1 MAISKVFFSDLKS
14 GKCSSVV
21 EARLLRFWEARNVKR
36 GGDLMWVDMLLI
48 DVNVSLILP
57 VLLRSVY
64 VRFLISKSYLFQS
77 TLMQATINAN
87 RLPKFRERL
96 AAGTM
101 YSVSGFDVDR
111 CAQNFKLADS
121 SLMIRFDDS
130 TEFDVLSDPVS
141 PIHAEGFRFRN
152 QTELVGLANTNT
164 QLPGTDVIVH
174 MYIYL
179 YGFCAL

>member
-1 MAISKVFFSDLKS
+1 
-14 GKCSSVV
+14 
-21 EARLLRFWEARNVKR
+21 
-36 GGDLMWVDMLLI
+36 MWVDMLLM

-64 VRFLISKSYLFQS
+64 VIFLISKSYMFQS
-77 TLMQATINAN
+77 TLIQATINAI

-101 YSVSGFDVDR
+101 YSVSCFDVAR

-121 SLMIRFDDS
+121 SLMIRFNDS
-130 TEFDVLSDPVS
+130 TEFDVFSDPVS
-141 PIHAEGFRFRN
+141 PIPAEGFRFRN

-164 QLPGTDVIVH
+164 QLPGTDVIIS
-174 MYIYL
+174 YICIFICMGFVL
-179 YGFCAL
+179 YGLMSE